1 MSGVTRRRFL
11 ASAAAAA
18 ATPALG
24 AVPSSGDV
32 DVIII
37 GAGAAG
43 IAAARRV
50 AQAGRRFALIEAAD
64 RIGGRCITD
73 ARSFGV
79 PFDRGARFIYLP
91 ESNPVAQL
99 APRTGLEIYPAARGQ
114 KPRVGRR
121 NARDGEIETFLAARF
136 RARRAIVEAGRGK
149 ADVAAERALPKDLLD
164 WQPTIEFVLGPYG
177 CGKDLREV
185 SAADIAR
192 ATERD
197 SAAFCRQGFGALLA
211 KLGEGVP
218 VQLNTAAT
226 RIEWLKSLEV
236 ETTRGRLRAR
246 AVIVTASPSVLA
258 AGKIA
263 FTPELPERQRDA
275 LNRLK
280 LGTYEH
286 IAVELPGNPLGLG
299 KDELVFEKTDGAHTA
314 ALIANIGGTSL
325 CTVDVAGGFGRELT
339 QQGPDAMAAF
349 AGDWLASLFGEQ
361 IKSAIRRTQ
370 VTQWNSA
377 PWTLG
382 AFAAASPGDDAHKV
396 LMDPIRERVWFAGD
410 AAHETLWGT
419 VGGAWESGVRAAE
432 AALRKM
438 GALKDT
444 EPQAS
449 APPPRHRRRRRE
461 LEQPE

>member
-1 MSGVTRRRFL
+1 
-11 ASAAAAA
+11 
-18 ATPALG
+18 
-24 AVPSSGDV
+24 
-32 DVIII
+32 
-37 GAGAAG
+37 
-43 IAAARRV
+43 
-50 AQAGRRFALIEAAD
+50 
-64 RIGGRCITD
+64 
-73 ARSFGV
+73 
-79 PFDRGARFIYLP
+79 
-91 ESNPVAQL
+91 
-99 APRTGLEIYPAARGQ
+99 
-114 KPRVGRR
+114 
-121 NARDGEIETFLAARF
+121 
-136 RARRAIVEAGRGK
+136 
-149 ADVAAERALPKDLLD
+149 
-164 WQPTIEFVLGPYG
+164 
-177 CGKDLREV
+177 
-185 SAADIAR
+185 
-192 ATERD
+192 
-197 SAAFCRQGFGALLA
+197 
-211 KLGEGVP
+211 
-218 VQLNTAAT
+218 
-226 RIEWLKSLEV
+226 
-236 ETTRGRLRAR
+236 
-246 AVIVTASPSVLA
+246 
-258 AGKIA
+258 
-263 FTPELPERQRDA
+263 
-275 LNRLK
+275 
-280 LGTYEH
+280 
-286 IAVELPGNPLGLG
+286 ELPGNPLGLG

-449 APPPRHRRRRRE
+449 APPPRHPPPSRTRATRMNRPRALIAWSSGKDSAWSLHEVRRAGDYEVVGALTTVTDSFKRVSMHGVRE
-461 LEQPE
+461 ELLMAQLEAAELTPILIRIPYPCSNEVYEREMAAAVAAAKARGISHIIFGDLFLRDIRAYREQKLAGSGVTPVFPLWDRPTDALARDMIAGGTQAH